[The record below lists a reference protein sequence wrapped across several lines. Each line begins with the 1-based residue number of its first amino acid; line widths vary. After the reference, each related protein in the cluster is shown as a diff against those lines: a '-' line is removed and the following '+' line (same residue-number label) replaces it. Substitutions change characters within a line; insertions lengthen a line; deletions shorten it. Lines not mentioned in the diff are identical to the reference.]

1 MTKQSTI
8 LLMDQDTETLEQ
20 LHSILRRHDYHI
32 LTAADGDAALRLAR
46 SVRPDLVISD
56 VFLGGLDGYEVWRQ
70 FRAEKELANVPV
82 LVTSALTI
90 PANNKPW
97 RPTPYA
103 EWQLLQYD
111 AFLPKPLDLPRF
123 LRVVQKLLSPEAD
136 VPQGPSLVLAVPDRE
151 LQQQLADIF
160 SGEDFGVQTVDS
172 LQRALRLIQALP
184 PAALLLDY
192 RQPNPE
198 AQTMARRVK
207 RSFPLTSIIL
217 LVGAGIQLPP
227 DTGDLYDGLVCTSLS
242 PGLITNSVTQV
253 LELNNMQRRTRS
265 LSAQFMTTHRDLQQT
280 RYTLQA
286 QNEELAYTNTK
297 LRELDSLKEMLT
309 GMVVHDLKA
318 PLGAV
323 LGTLTFLLTSP
334 KVNLPENIQKLI
346 TGSVAAGHQLLRL
359 SETLLEGQRLE
370 EGRLKPDKEPFDLL
384 TLFEVSLHQISPLL
398 ALHSLQVDSV
408 VEENLPLIF
417 ADPHIS
423 QRILENLLDNA
434 IKFSPPNST
443 ITLTAIAEGDCVR
456 ISVADQGPGIPKEQQ
471 VEVFNR
477 FVQVKQPHL
486 ATSRV
491 GFGLGLAFCQI
502 ATAAMDSS
510 IWVESDGES
519 GTTFI
524 FTLPFYHE
532 E

>member
-1 MTKQSTI
+1 MTNQSTI
-8 LLMDQDTETLEQ
+8 LLMDQDTESLEQ
-20 LHSILRRHDYHI
+20 LHSILRRQGYHI
-32 LTAADGDAALRLAR
+32 LTAADGDAALRLAG

-90 PANNKPW
+90 PASNKPW

-123 LRVVQKLLSPEAD
+123 IRVVQKLLSPEID
-136 VPQGPSLVLAVPDRE
+136 LPQGPSLVLAIPDQD
-151 LQQQLADIF
+151 LQQQLVEIF
-160 SGEDFGVQTVDS
+160 SSRDFGVEVVGS

-198 AQTMARRVK
+198 VQTMARRIK
-207 RSFPLTSIIL
+207 RSIPFTSIIL
-217 LVGAGIQLPP
+217 LVEASPQLPP
-227 DTGDLYDGLVCTSLS
+227 DTGGLCDGMVCTSL
-242 PGLITNSVTQV
+242 PPDLLAGSVAQV
-253 LELNNMQRRTRS
+253 LELNNMERRTRS
-265 LSAQFMTTHRDLQQT
+265 LSGQFMTMNRDLQQT
-280 RYTLQA
+280 RHTLQA
-286 QNEELAYTNTK
+286 QNEELAYTNAR

-334 KVNLPENIQKLI
+334 KVSLPENIVKLV

-359 SETLLEGQRLE
+359 IETLLEGQRLE
-370 EGRLKPDKEPFDLL
+370 EGRLRPDKEPFDLP
-384 TLFEVSLHQISPLL
+384 TLFEVSLQQISPLL
-398 ALHSLQVDSV
+398 ALHHLNVDCV
-408 VEENLPLIF
+408 IEEDLPLIY

-423 QRILENLLDNA
+423 QRIMENLLDNA

-443 ITLTAIAEGDCVR
+443 ITITAVADGDYAR

-471 VEVFNR
+471 SEVFNR
-477 FVQVKQPHL
+477 FVQIKQPHM

-502 ATAAMDSS
+502 ATTAMDSS

-519 GTTFI
+519 GTTFS
-524 FTLPFYHE
+524 FTLPFYYE

>member
-1 MTKQSTI
+1 MTNQPTI
-8 LLMDQDTETLEQ
+8 LLMDQDTESLEQ
-20 LHSILRRHDYHI
+20 LHSILRRQGYHI
-32 LTAADGDAALRLAR
+32 LTAADGDAALRLAV

-70 FRAEKELANVPV
+70 FRADKELANVPV

-90 PANNKPW
+90 PASNKPW

-123 LRVVQKLLSPEAD
+123 IRVVQKLLSPGAD
-136 VPQGPSLVLAVPDRE
+136 VPQGPSLVLTVPDPA
-151 LQQQLADIF
+151 LQQQLVDIF
-160 SGEDFGVQTVDS
+160 SGRDFGVEVVS
-172 LQRALRLIQALP
+172 SPQRALRLVQALP

-192 RQPNPE
+192 RQPNNE
-198 AQTMARRVK
+198 VQTMARRVK
-207 RSFPLTSIIL
+207 RSIPFTSIIL
-217 LVGAGIQLPP
+217 LVEAETPVPP
-227 DTGDLYDGLVCTSLS
+227 DTGDLYDGLVFTLL
-242 PGLITNSVTQV
+242 PPDLIANSVTQV

-265 LSAQFMTTHRDLQQT
+265 LSAQFMAANRDLHQT
-280 RYTLQA
+280 RQTLQA
-286 QNEELAYTNTK
+286 QNEELAYTNAK

-334 KVNLPENIQKLI
+334 KVSLPESIEKLI

-359 SETLLEGQRLE
+359 IETLLEGQRLE
-370 EGRLKPDKEPFDLL
+370 EGRLKPDKEPFDLP

-398 ALHSLQVDSV
+398 ALHSLQVDCV
-408 VEENLPLIF
+408 IEENLPLVF

-434 IKFSPPNST
+434 IKFSSPNST
-443 ITLTAIAEGDCVR
+443 ITLTAVADGEFAR
-456 ISVADQGPGIPKEQQ
+456 ISVADQGPGIPKDQQ
-471 VEVFNR
+471 SEVFNR

-502 ATAAMDSS
+502 ATTAMDSS

-524 FTLPFYHE
+524 FTLPFYYE